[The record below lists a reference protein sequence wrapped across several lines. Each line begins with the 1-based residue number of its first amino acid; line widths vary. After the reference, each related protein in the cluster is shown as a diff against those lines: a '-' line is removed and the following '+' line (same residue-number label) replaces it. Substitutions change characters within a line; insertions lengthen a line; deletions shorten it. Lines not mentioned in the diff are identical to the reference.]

1 MLQNNENYFFLEGRN
16 VKDYENAK
24 LINLSLR
31 TAAQLPLISCMISK
45 NSDFGV
51 GENAKFFTDSNFI
64 PMNIKF
70 TNLNQKIV
78 L

>member
-1 MLQNNENYFFLEGRN
+1 MLQNNENYFFLERRN
-16 VKDYENAK
+16 IKDYENVK
-24 LINLSLR
+24 LVNLSLR
-31 TAAQLPLISCMISK
+31 TAAQLPLILCMISK

-51 GENAKFFTDSNFI
+51 GGNVKFCTDSNFI

-70 TNLNQKIV
+70 TNLNQQII

>member
-1 MLQNNENYFFLEGRN
+1 MIQNNKNYFFPELRN
-16 VKDYENAK
+16 VKNYENVK
-24 LINLSLR
+24 LVNMSLG
-31 TAAQLPLISCMISK
+31 TAAQLPLILCMISK

-51 GENAKFFTDSNFI
+51 GGNVKFFTDSNFT

-70 TNLNQKIV
+70 TNLNQKII